1 MIASLD
7 MHLWDLEKMSY
18 WGWKSG
24 DDYLIAPGKEP
35 GLHGGDFTLLGE
47 DEGIRIQIKI
57 QWGLEMEGG
66 DVFHNNVYVLDVTV
80 LYI

>member
-1 MIASLD
+1 
-7 MHLWDLEKMSY
+7 MSY

-24 DDYLIAPGKEP
+24 DDYLIALGKRP
-35 GLHGGDFTLLGE
+35 GLHGDDFTLLGE
-47 DEGIRIQIKI
+47 DEGIQIKI

-66 DVFHNNVYVLDVTV
+66 DVLHNSVNVLDVTV

>member
-1 MIASLD
+1 
-7 MHLWDLEKMSY
+7 MSY

-57 QWGLEMEGG
+57 Q
-66 DVFHNNVYVLDVTV
+66 
-80 LYI
+80 